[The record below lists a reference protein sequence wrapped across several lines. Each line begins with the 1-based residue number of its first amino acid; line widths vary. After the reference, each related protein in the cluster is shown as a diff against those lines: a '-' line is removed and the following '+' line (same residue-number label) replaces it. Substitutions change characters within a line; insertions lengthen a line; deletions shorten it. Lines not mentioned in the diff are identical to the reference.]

1 MLIMTELLEWVNAY
15 LEKDEDIVVPVKKMW
30 NEWRAAHEEPSLEE
44 FTAQALADPRN
55 EEARGVEHGD
65 GMEWMTPE
73 ELAEYERDMEEKG
86 FFSGPRLKLKSR
98 ELTIEHIAKM
108 IKKHNDRMEWALQ
121 EARKSIPEDL
131 SEPQEGELIDLIEKV
146 KEFREE
152 LRKLG
157 LEAEDKA
164 KK

>member
-1 MLIMTELLEWVNAY
+1 MTTELLEWVNAY
-15 LEKDEDIVVPVKKMW
+15 LEKDEEIIVPIKKMW

-44 FTAQALADPRN
+44 FTAAALADPRN
-55 EEARGVEHGD
+55 EAGRGVDHND
-65 GMEWMTPE
+65 GMEWMPPQ

-86 FFSGPRLKLKSR
+86 FFSGPRVKLKSR
-98 ELTIEHIAKM
+98 EITLEHITRM
-108 IKKHNDRMEWALQ
+108 IKKHNERMEWALNQ
-121 EARKSIPEDL
+121 AREVMPDDI

-146 KEFREE
+146 KEFRKE

-157 LEAEDKA
+157 LEAEDED